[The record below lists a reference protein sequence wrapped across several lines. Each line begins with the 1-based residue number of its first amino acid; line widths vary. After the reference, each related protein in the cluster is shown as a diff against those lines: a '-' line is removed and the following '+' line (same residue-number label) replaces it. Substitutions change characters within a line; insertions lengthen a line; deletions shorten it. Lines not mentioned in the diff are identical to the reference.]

1 MYTHVCIYIYICIFT
16 YVIHMWV
23 CVDVFVHACMYMNTY
38 ICTLHCSKMTSL
50 WFKVTSCPSF
60 ICKDAVISPPTARE

>member
-1 MYTHVCIYIYICIFT
+1 
-16 YVIHMWV
+16 MWV